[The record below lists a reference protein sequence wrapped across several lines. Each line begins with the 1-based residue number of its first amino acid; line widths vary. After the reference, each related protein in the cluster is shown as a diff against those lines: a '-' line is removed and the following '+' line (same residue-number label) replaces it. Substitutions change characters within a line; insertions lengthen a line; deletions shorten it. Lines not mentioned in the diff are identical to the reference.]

1 MPHLRLAAA
10 QLNTVVGDLSGNVER
25 ILAALAASEAA
36 GADIC
41 VVPEL
46 AIPGYPPEDLLLK
59 PGFVA
64 DNLTALEKVAAA
76 TRRCAVVVGFVG
88 AAPGGVGLANAA
100 AVCAG
105 GRVVGVY
112 RKRFLPNYGV
122 FDEQRWFV
130 PSDEPPPLFGVAGA
144 LVGVSI
150 CEDVWFDD
158 GPVAQAGRAGAD
170 VVVNLNASPYNRG
183 RRGERLAMLSGRVAE
198 AGCAI
203 AYVNQ
208 VGGQDELVFDGDSLI
223 VAADGSL
230 IGSGLQFAEDLV
242 VVDLPIGAQPPR
254 AVTELL
260 PRIAVTE
267 PGRTDHL
274 PLAAVAPRPALS
286 DHAEVYAA
294 LVLGTRDYLRKN
306 GFTEAVI
313 GLSGGI
319 DSSLVATVAVDAL
332 GASRV
337 HGISMPSRYSSE
349 GSRDDASALAERLG
363 IDLKTVSIEEAHVA
377 FSSMLAPL
385 LGREPFGLTDENLQ
399 SRLRG
404 VLLMAVSNAKGW
416 IVLTTGNKSEMAT
429 GYSTLYGDS
438 AGGFA
443 VIKDVPKTLV
453 YELCRYRNTQ
463 AVLEGLPG
471 PIPDSVL
478 DKPPSAE
485 LRPDQR
491 DDQSLPP
498 YEELDPV
505 LQGYVEGDR
514 TAADLVA
521 GGFRPVRRGPGGA
534 PGRRRGVQATPDAS
548 RRPHHDQGL
557 RQGPAHAHHEPL
569 PVLGR
574 RGVGGFG
581 RWLRRRSAAKA
592 WRGIDELAELVG
604 VYCWVE
610 NRIFEICGAWAS
622 APDNDRRSRS
632 DDPDPALRVWCA
644 AVSRRHGL
652 LAARW
657 AERLPVRAGV
667 DAAALVAAPPGPLPD
682 ALDALGTGAD
692 LSAGVAALVQTVLPR
707 LQAVYAAH
715 GHTATP
721 VSEAPVL
728 EVLAAAQRVVGG
740 EVVVGRALVEGTA
753 EGLTRD
759 AVLGE
764 ALERAFAATS
774 VFPAVP
780 TS

>member
-1 MPHLRLAAA
+1 MPHLRLAGA

-25 ILAALAASEAA
+25 ILTALAAAESAA
-36 GADIC
+36 ADVC

-64 DNLTALEKVAAA
+64 DNVTALEKVAAA
-76 TRRCAVVVGFVG
+76 TGQCAVVVGFVG
-88 AAPGGVGLANAA
+88 AAPGGFGLANAA

-130 PSDEPPPLFGVAGA
+130 PSTETPSLYGIAGA
-144 LVGVSI
+144 WVGVSI

-158 GPVAQAGRAGAD
+158 GPVGHEGRAGAD
-170 VVVNLNASPYNRG
+170 VVVNLNSSPYNRG
-183 RRGERLAMLSGRVAE
+183 RRNERLAVLRRRVAE
-198 AGCAI
+198 ARCPI

-208 VGGQDELVFDGDSLI
+208 VGGQDELVFDGDSLVI
-223 VAADGSL
+223 AADGTL
-230 IGSGLQFAEDLV
+230 VAEGEPFSTDLV
-242 VVDLPIGAQPPR
+242 VVDLPIGLHQPH
-254 AVTELL
+254 AVTELV
-260 PRIAVTE
+260 PRIVVTD
-267 PGRTDHL
+267 PRRGDRPAL
-274 PLAAVAPRPALS
+274 PLASPRPPLS
-286 DHAEVYAA
+286 DHAEVYSA
-294 LVLGTRDYLRKN
+294 LVLGTRDYLAKN
-306 GFTEAVI
+306 GFSEAII

-332 GASRV
+332 GADRV

-349 GSRDDASALAERLG
+349 GSRSDAEELAERLG
-363 IDLKTVSIEEAHVA
+363 IDLKVVPIEEAHVA
-377 FSSMLAPL
+377 FASMLSPV
-385 LGREPFGLTDENLQ
+385 LGREPSGLTDENLQ

-404 VLLMAVSNAKGW
+404 VLLMSVSNERGW

-505 LQGYVEGDR
+505 LQGYVERDL

-521 GGFRPVRRGPGGA
+521 EGFDPAVVDQVVRLVDGSEYKRRQMPPGVRITTKAFGKDRRMPITNHYRSSAIEESGGA
-534 PGRRRGVQATPDAS
+534 
-548 RRPHHDQGL
+548 
-557 RQGPAHAHHEPL
+557 
-569 PVLGR
+569 
-574 RGVGGFG
+574 
-581 RWLRRRSAAKA
+581 
-592 WRGIDELAELVG
+592 
-604 VYCWVE
+604 
-610 NRIFEICGAWAS
+610 
-622 APDNDRRSRS
+622 
-632 DDPDPALRVWCA
+632 
-644 AVSRRHGL
+644 
-652 LAARW
+652 
-657 AERLPVRAGV
+657 
-667 DAAALVAAPPGPLPD
+667 
-682 ALDALGTGAD
+682 
-692 LSAGVAALVQTVLPR
+692 
-707 LQAVYAAH
+707 
-715 GHTATP
+715 
-721 VSEAPVL
+721 
-728 EVLAAAQRVVGG
+728 
-740 EVVVGRALVEGTA
+740 
-753 EGLTRD
+753 
-759 AVLGE
+759 
-764 ALERAFAATS
+764 
-774 VFPAVP
+774 
-780 TS
+780 